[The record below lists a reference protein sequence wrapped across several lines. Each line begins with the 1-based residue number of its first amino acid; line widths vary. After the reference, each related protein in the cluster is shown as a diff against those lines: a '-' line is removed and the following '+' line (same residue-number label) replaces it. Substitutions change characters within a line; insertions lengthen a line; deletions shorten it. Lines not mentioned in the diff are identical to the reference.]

1 MLRFVGLGLWDER
14 SVTIRGR
21 DAIRRADRVF
31 AERYTSRLTGASFDT
46 LERFHDTDITVL
58 EREDVEQHPDQL
70 LQQATDHDVAFLV
83 GGDPMVSTTHVD
95 LRLRAADRGIETE
108 IIHGTSAASAAAS
121 LTGLQNYRFGKATTI
136 PFPETFGGNRVPQSV
151 IDTIESNRDRGLHTI
166 AFLDLDESGDRNLT
180 ADTAAGLVARH
191 DPDMVGVV
199 IARAGSD
206 APVVRADRLPVLAEM
221 DFGGPLHLLVIPGT
235 VHEMEAEAL
244 ETFAAAPRDC
254 LEIA

>member
-21 DAIRRADRVF
+21 DAIRGADRVY
-31 AERYTSRLTGASFDT
+31 AERYTSRLMGATFDA

-58 EREDVEQHPDQL
+58 DREDVEQHPDQL

-95 LRLRAADRGIETE
+95 LRLRAADHGIDTE
-108 IIHGTSAASAAAS
+108 LIHGTSAASAAAS

-136 PFPETFGGNRVPQSV
+136 PFPETFGGDGVPQSV
-151 IDTIESNRDRGLHTI
+151 IDTIEANRERGLHTI
-166 AFLDLDESGDRNLT
+166 VFLDLDESGDRNLT
-180 ADTAAGLVARH
+180 GDRAAGLLAMH
-191 DPDMVGVV
+191 DPDLVAVV
-199 IARAGSD
+199 LARAGSD
-206 APVVRADRLPVLAEM
+206 SPLVHADRLAVLAEM

-244 ETFAAAPRDC
+244 ETFADAPRDC